1 MDEQAQRQQV
11 DWAAVRRAYELSDET
26 IKDICQRFG
35 VTKSAFDHRWKKE
48 RWLSR
53 QAANSNR
60 HHSTKERLFAL
71 LERQVAKLA
80 NETNANLTDKEA
92 KQLSELVKNFGT
104 LSAVKD
110 DGGDNGGPAEKKD
123 MRDLRSKLAKRIDQF
138 NRR

>member
-1 MDEQAQRQQV
+1 MTEPKSDDTR
-11 DWAAVRRAYELSDET
+11 DWVAIRRTYELTDVT

-35 VTKSAFDHRWKKE
+35 VTKSAFEHRWKKE
-48 RWLSR
+48 RWLARQSANRSR
-53 QAANSNR
+53 HQ
-60 HHSTKERLFAL
+60 STKDRLFAL

-80 NETNANLTDKEA
+80 NETNTNLTDKEA

-123 MRDLRSKLAKRIDQF
+123 MRDLRNKLAKRIDQF